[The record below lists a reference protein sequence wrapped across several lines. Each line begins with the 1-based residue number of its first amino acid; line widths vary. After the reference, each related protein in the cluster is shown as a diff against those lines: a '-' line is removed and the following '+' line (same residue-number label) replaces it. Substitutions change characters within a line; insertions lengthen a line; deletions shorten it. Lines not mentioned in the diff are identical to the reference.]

1 MKVAVEKLQTP
12 PQKYTHTHTLQKCA
26 RKISHKTGIKRKNY
40 SGLTLSKPVRICLK
54 MSPIHEGITIGLKIA
69 ALQRHA
75 RKVQK
80 HLIVEKKLTVPG
92 VVDAILDK
100 LSKLEK
106 ELPDVTNSEAENGVT
121 DRYIY
126 RTQNQLIDQL
136 LRRCQN

>member
-1 MKVAVEKLQTP
+1 
-12 PQKYTHTHTLQKCA
+12 
-26 RKISHKTGIKRKNY
+26 
-40 SGLTLSKPVRICLK
+40 

-69 ALQRHA
+69 ALHRHA

-80 HLIVEKKLTVPG
+80 HLIVEKKLTITG
-92 VVDAILDK
+92 VVDAIIDK

-126 RTQNQLIDQL
+126 RTQNQLIEQL
-136 LRRCQN
+136 LRRCQHST